1 MRRLPKGGSN
11 RKEEGRAGPYMHFGN
26 KEHSGHTR
34 GVGVVPW
41 KNAFEDDRTKYRS
54 RSRVAAE
61 RAAEEQRRVEQIVDK
76 VKTFMSS
83 DFEWKIEQIVMV
95 GMGIGR
101 ASHDMTSDS
110 CDTQGWAVA
119 VDRPRLMRMKATAM
133 YPVDFQWTVSMNP
146 LPASCMGPKSTSLLR
161 WR

>member
-1 MRRLPKGGSN
+1 
-11 RKEEGRAGPYMHFGN
+11 
-26 KEHSGHTR
+26 
-34 GVGVVPW
+34 
-41 KNAFEDDRTKYRS
+41 
-54 RSRVAAE
+54 
-61 RAAEEQRRVEQIVDK
+61 VDK

-119 VDRPRLMRMKATAM
+119 VDRP
-133 YPVDFQWTVSMNP
+133 P
-146 LPASCMGPKSTSLLR
+146 
-161 WR
+161 